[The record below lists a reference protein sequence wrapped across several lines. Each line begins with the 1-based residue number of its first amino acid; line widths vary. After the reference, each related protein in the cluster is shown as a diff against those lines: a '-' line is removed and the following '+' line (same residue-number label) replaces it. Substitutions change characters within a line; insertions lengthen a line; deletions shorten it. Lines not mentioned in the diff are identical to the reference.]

1 MTNPVADLY
10 NEPAD
15 VALTWQRRARFCR
28 VDTEVV
34 SAVLARHLPPAP
46 ADVADV
52 GGGNGYLAFR
62 LAGLGYRVSL
72 SDFAPALV
80 DDARRRDI
88 AGTIADIRVADA
100 RDLPYADGAADAV
113 LLFGPLYGLA
123 DPADR
128 AAALAE
134 ARRIL
139 RPGGVLISETLTK
152 TGGLRGLIE
161 RDVTALARIDLESF
175 LATGVFRGRDVPRF
189 YRGHVCAD
197 PEDATAELTAAGFT
211 VADVI
216 GVDLPHPDRQ
226 RLVADAD
233 DRVLAGWTEL
243 VLRIGRDSRYLAA
256 ANHVLHVSHPS

>member
-72 SDFAPALV
+72 SDFALALV

-88 AGTIADIRVADA
+88 AGTIADIRVAE
-100 RDLPYADGAADAV
+100 